1 MEVAGK
7 VVVVTGGGNG
17 IGKAMCR
24 RFAKE
29 GATVVV
35 SDLDANAAEAVA
47 AEIGGVAI
55 ACDVSDES
63 QLISLVE
70 KTAAQCGPIDIF
82 CSNAGVGFGD
92 NGTGNMG
99 DATAKATD
107 ASNKI
112 WDINIQVNLMSH
124 VYAARAVLPS
134 MIERGTGYFVN
145 TASAAGLLAQIGD
158 AAYTTTKHAAIGFAE
173 SLQITHGDDGIVV
186 SVICPQYVA
195 TNMTGFND
203 GDDFSGIDGVIGP
216 DVVAEKV
223 LQGIREERFLILTH
237 DEVETFRQRKAA
249 DYDRWLTG
257 MRKLRQK
264 IIANNLLDFK
274 KNK

>member
-7 VVVVTGGGNG
+7 VIVVTGGGNG

-24 RFAKE
+24 RFAQENAK
-29 GATVVV
+29 VVV
-35 SDLDANAAEAVA
+35 SDIDSQAAQAVA
-47 AEIGGVAI
+47 EEIGGIAI
-55 ACDVSDES
+55 ACDVSNES
-63 QLISLVE
+63 QMIELVA
-70 KTAAQCGPIDIF
+70 KTTEQYGPIDVF

-99 DATAKATD
+99 NATAKATD
-107 ASNKI
+107 ASNQL

-134 MIERGTGYFVN
+134 MIERGSGYFVN

-173 SLQITHGDDGIVV
+173 SLQITHGDEGIVV

-203 GDDFSGIDGVIGP
+203 GDDYSGIDGVIGP

-249 DYDRWLTG
+249 DYDRWLSG

-264 IIANNLLDFK
+264 IIAHNLLDFG

>member
-7 VVVVTGGGNG
+7 VIVVTGGGNG
-17 IGKAMCR
+17 IGRAMCR

-29 GATVVV
+29 NAKVVV
-35 SDLDANAAEAVA
+35 SDIDSQAAQAVA
-47 AEIGGVAI
+47 EEIGGIAI
-55 ACDVSDES
+55 ACDVSDEN
-63 QLISLVE
+63 QIIELVA
-70 KTAAQCGPIDIF
+70 KTAEQYGPIDVF

-92 NGTGNMG
+92 NGTGNMS
-99 DATAKATD
+99 DATAMATG
-107 ASNKI
+107 ASNKL

-124 VYAARAVLPS
+124 VYAARAVLPA
-134 MIERGTGYFVN
+134 MIERGSGYFVN

-173 SLQITHGDDGIVV
+173 SLQITHGDEGIVV

-203 GDDFSGIDGVIGP
+203 GDDYSGIDGVIGP

-223 LQGIREERFLILTH
+223 LQGMREERFLILTH

-249 DYDRWLTG
+249 GYDRWLSG

-264 IIANNLLDFK
+264 IIANNLLDFG

>member
-1 MEVAGK
+1 MEIAGK

-29 GATVVV
+29 GAKVVV
-35 SDLDANAAEAVA
+35 SDLDGQAAQAVA
-47 AEIGGVAI
+47 DEINGIAI
-55 ACDVSDES
+55 ACDVSNEG
-63 QLISLVE
+63 QIIELVAKASE
-70 KTAAQCGPIDIF
+70 QYGPIDVF

-92 NGTGNMG
+92 NGTGDMG
-99 DATAKATD
+99 NATSKATD
-107 ASNKI
+107 ASNKL
-112 WDINIQVNLMSH
+112 WDLNLQVNLMSH

-134 MIERGTGYFVN
+134 MIERGAGYFVN

-173 SLQITHGDDGIVV
+173 SLQITHGDDGIIV
-186 SVICPQYVA
+186 SAICPQYVA
-195 TNMTGFND
+195 TNMTGFSE
-203 GDDFSGIDGVIGP
+203 GDDFSGIAGVIGP
-216 DVVAEKV
+216 DEVAEKV
-223 LQGIREERFLILTH
+223 LQGMREERFLILTH

-249 DYDRWLTG
+249 DYDRWLSG

-264 IIANNLLDFK
+264 IIASDLLNFGK
-274 KNK
+274 KK

>member
-7 VVVVTGGGNG
+7 VIVVTGGGNG
-17 IGKAMCR
+17 IGRAMCR

-29 GATVVV
+29 NARVVV
-35 SDLDANAAEAVA
+35 SDIDSQAAQAVA
-47 AEIGGVAI
+47 EEIGGIAI
-55 ACDVSDES
+55 ACDVSDEN
-63 QLISLVE
+63 QITELVA
-70 KTAAQCGPIDIF
+70 KTAEQYGPIDVF

-92 NGTGNMG
+92 TGTGKMS

-107 ASNKI
+107 ASNKL

-124 VYAARAVLPS
+124 VYAARAVLPG
-134 MIERGTGYFVN
+134 MIERGSGYFVN

-173 SLQITHGDDGIVV
+173 SLQITHGDEGIVV

-203 GDDFSGIDGVIGP
+203 GDDYSGIDGVIGP
-216 DVVAEKV
+216 DEVAEKV
-223 LQGIREERFLILTH
+223 LQGMREERFLILTH
-237 DEVETFRQRKAA
+237 DDVEIFRQRKAA
-249 DYDRWLTG
+249 GYDRWLSG

-264 IIANNLLDFK
+264 IIANNLLDFSR
-274 KNK
+274 NK